1 MEKLL
6 HVRDLHDLHLHAN
19 ALLSAETLFLGTR
32 QAIVSKH
39 FGIAAGADFIGDVH
53 GSFPLFKATIAITL
67 LVRLLKSADAISSNP
82 SAKHHDNLQ
91 DDIDHVS
98 HSR

>member
-1 MEKLL
+1 MENFL
-6 HVRDLHDLHLHAN
+6 HMRDLYDLHLHAN
-19 ALLSAETLFLGTR
+19 ALLSAETLLLGTR
-32 QAIVSKH
+32 KAIVSKH
-39 FGIAAGADFIGDVH
+39 PGIAAGADFIGHVH
-53 GSFPLFKATIAITL
+53 RSLPLCKATIAIAL
-67 LVRLLKSADAISSNP
+67 LLGIAQLADSISSNP